1 MRVPLFDQLSP
12 SFTRTQFDE
21 LVKRIGVSTPTRV
34 LLSKWKAKGWIKET
48 SKFAYEK
55 LA

>member
-12 SFTRTQFDE
+12 SFTHTQLDE

-34 LLSKWKAKGWIKET
+34 LLSKWKAKGWIEET
-48 SKFAYEK
+48 QKYVYQK

>member
-12 SFTRTQFDE
+12 SFTRTQLDE

-34 LLSKWKAKGWIKET
+34 LLSKWKAKGWIE
-48 SKFAYEK
+48 EK
-55 LA
+55 QKYVYQKLS

>member
-12 SFTRTQFDE
+12 SVTRTQFDE